1 MLAQEKELKEHPER
15 NRVKTVTMTAEE
27 LYEKI
32 MKNGGSY
39 DIEGGILALKMAVD
53 EEKKEKEK
61 KNMYIAIKKRS
72 NRANE
77 SLAVFEFVSKKEA
90 EDFFTGMNKFIE
102 NDGILQELKEMATE
116 PLKRL
121 ESRCDD
127 KYANDTCAV
136 SACMFQDEFEKFILP
151 ILIHAS
157 IKY

>member
-1 MLAQEKELKEHPER
+1 
-15 NRVKTVTMTAEE
+15 
-27 LYEKI
+27 
-32 MKNGGSY
+32 
-39 DIEGGILALKMAVD
+39 
-53 EEKKEKEK
+53 
-61 KNMYIAIKKRS
+61 MYIAIKKRS

-102 NDGILQELKEMATE
+102 NDGILQELKEIATE

-121 ESRCDD
+121 ELRCDD